1 MERSHLSPSGDWP
14 PEGALSCGNAADG
27 ATWGTPGVAGLWRTF
42 GVGMAHL
49 WRRVEVPDRGPGEA
63 VLGAGGVGLRS
74 LPAEQQGPKALP
86 FGRRGSSCAVGNSGA
101 EFVEQLHAACDVS
114 LVTGGEPAA
123 TGGGSFRPWPPGRGG
138 LEQAVLGAELLG
150 LGVAGGGL
158 VREAGGG
165 GFGAQALVAAA
176 GALVGGVVV
185 VGGVGAAQAAA
196 GAAPGAGSGGAGVG
210 GRLPGAL
217 AGAFPLAAG
226 ALLVVVALLAL
237 LVGVGVLL
245 AALAGAVAGG
255 AAAAGAVLAAAA
267 GVVGLAEGGAAVRAV
282 GVDGGDHRFV
292 TSRANEK
299 ATRRGGAGW
308 PSGRVASRGR
318 RG

>member
-1 MERSHLSPSGDWP
+1 MVWAP
-14 PEGALSCGNAADG
+14 
-27 ATWGTPGVAGLWRTF
+27 
-42 GVGMAHL
+42 
-49 WRRVEVPDRGPGEA
+49 
-63 VLGAGGVGLRS
+63 
-74 LPAEQQGPKALP
+74 
-86 FGRRGSSCAVGNSGA
+86 
-101 EFVEQLHAACDVS
+101 
-114 LVTGGEPAA
+114 
-123 TGGGSFRPWPPGRGG
+123 
-138 LEQAVLGAELLG
+138 
-150 LGVAGGGL
+150 
-158 VREAGGG
+158 
-165 GFGAQALVAAA
+165 
-176 GALVGGVVV
+176 
-185 VGGVGAAQAAA
+185 AQAAA

-210 GRLPGAL
+210 GRLAGAL

-308 PSGRVASRGR
+308 PSGRVDYRRIWTSTRTSWLGGRSGRRVAASWHSAGVPCGRMVMGARPRRGR
-318 RG
+318 AR